1 MTPPYLSSFAIFSPR
16 NTLSPAPPCLAPA
29 YQSDRCHLLLGA
41 LEWPFSLL
49 SPSLLAWHVPG
60 LPDVWGTAGWGRGG
74 KGVRLR
80 GSGDLLSSDLN
91 IKRQGGSRVAS
102 GEDWQRP
109 WTNRGPRP
117 PSQDRSR
124 PRPGG
129 TSSRARRLVT
139 TPGLSVSSPPRL
151 SPHRDPHSLS
161 GLRKA
166 LTPLGTAGRGVS
178 GRGTGC
184 HSPALGALKT
194 MIPRHG

>member
-1 MTPPYLSSFAIFSPR
+1 MPGSSLSVRQMPSPPGGTGVA
-16 NTLSPAPPCLAPA
+16 
-29 YQSDRCHLLLGA
+29 
-41 LEWPFSLL
+41 LL
-49 SPSLLAWHVPG
+49 SLIALASG
-60 LPDVWGTAGWGRGG
+60 LARAWAPRCLGNSWMGRGG
-74 KGVRLR
+74 KGVGLR

-91 IKRQGGSRVAS
+91 IKRQGGSQVAS

-117 PSQDRSR
+117 PSQDRSH

-139 TPGLSVSSPPRL
+139 TPGLSVSSPPCL

-166 LTPLGTAGRGVS
+166 LTPVGTAGRGVS

-184 HSPALGALKT
+184 HSLALGALKT